1 MKTVNNI
8 RKITKAM
15 KMVATSKMKA
25 DLNRLANGKR
35 FGVNAVDMIFTS
47 DKYMTDRAPP
57 IPSESEELIVTLTS
71 DKGMCGGTNSNIIR
85 SVRDYIA

>member
-1 MKTVNNI
+1 MSEYNFFTFSIWNI
-8 RKITKAM
+8 YYLPSNFT
-15 KMVATSKMKA
+15 
-25 DLNRLANGKR
+25 ANGKN

-57 IPSESEELIVTLTS
+57 IPSEAEELIVTLTS

-85 SVRDYIA
+85 NVRDYI